1 MSIIHN
7 LSAGI
12 LLNSEQLSFVDLVTK
27 GDSCCLIGAAGT
39 GKTTAVRAA
48 ITSLLQSGRVSKM
61 GETTGN
67 RHNPKLLEGLAGVCG
82 LAFTRRASS
91 NLRANFPE
99 GLQPH
104 CLTIHALLEYEPVK
118 TVKILES
125 GMAQETI
132 IFEPKRNKRNPL
144 PRSLQTIV
152 IDEASMVGT
161 ELFTN
166 LMNALPH
173 PVQFIFLGDLNQL
186 APVFGDAVLGYK
198 LLTLPVIELK
208 TVYRQALES
217 PIISFAHR
225 ILSGKQILLP
235 ELESDWKLVDNGEH
249 GRLEIKRFVPSTDEH
264 SAESISVQYLKSKYL
279 AGEYNPNSDL
289 VLIPF
294 NIKFG
299 TIAVSEGIAN
309 FLDEISDTFPMEI
322 VAGWKKKYFKV
333 GDQVLYKNDEY
344 VISKINKNGLY
355 RGTPAREGRF
365 NRAGRALDG
374 VSFTEESIEASL
386 ANMGNP
392 NLIDNDDEDIA
403 NAASHVI
410 YLSRE
415 VGDGELEPAT
425 DISSRGAINY
435 LTLNYAT
442 TAHKAQGLEA
452 NRVFILLHKSHARM
466 VSREWLYT
474 AVTRAKHSLTILCE
488 NTTFV
493 TGINN
498 QQIKGKTLAEKAE
511 FFKGKV
517 KERQTGQQKFLLV
530 GK

>member
-1 MSIIHN
+1 MAIVHN
-7 LSAGI
+7 LSNGVT
-12 LLNSEQLSFVDLVTK
+12 LNSEQLEFKNVVTS
-27 GDSCCLIGAAGT
+27 GQSCCLIGAAGT

-48 ITSLLQSGRVSKM
+48 ILSLISEGKVPKM
-61 GETTGN
+61 GVSTGN
-67 RHNPKLLEGLAGVCG
+67 KNNPKLDKDLLGICG

-91 NLRANFPE
+91 NLRENFPE
-99 GLQPH
+99 ELQPH
-104 CLTIHALLEYEPVK
+104 CLTIHALLEYEPVT
-118 TVKILES
+118 TVKILDS
-125 GMAQETI
+125 GMAKETVV
-132 IFEPKRNKRNPL
+132 FEPKRNKKNPL
-144 PRSLQTIV
+144 PTTLKTIV

-166 LMNALPH
+166 LMNALTH
-173 PVQFIFLGDLNQL
+173 EVQFIFIGDLNQL

-198 LLTLPVIELK
+198 LLTLPVVELK

-225 ILSGKQILLP
+225 ILRGKQILLP
-235 ELESDWKLVDNGEH
+235 ELESDWKLLDKKEH
-249 GRLEIKRFVPSTDEH
+249 GKLEIKRFVAGTDEH
-264 SAESISVQYLKSKYL
+264 SAESISVGYLKSKYL
-279 AGEYNPNSDL
+279 NGEYNPNSDL

-309 FLDEISDTFPMEI
+309 FLDEATDSYPMEI

-344 VISKINKNGLY
+344 VISKISKNGLY

-365 NRAGRALDG
+365 NRAGQALDG
-374 VSFTEESIEASL
+374 VSFTEESIEEL
-386 ANMGNP
+386 MHQMVNP
-392 NLIDNDDEDIA
+392 NLVEDEDDEIA

-410 YLSRE
+410 YLAKE
-415 VGDGELEPAT
+415 LPNGELVEAT

-452 NRVFILLHKSHARM
+452 PRVFILVHKTHARM

-498 QQIKGKTLAEKAE
+498 QQIKGKTLEEKAE

-517 KERQTGQQKFLLV
+517 KERQTGQQKFLL